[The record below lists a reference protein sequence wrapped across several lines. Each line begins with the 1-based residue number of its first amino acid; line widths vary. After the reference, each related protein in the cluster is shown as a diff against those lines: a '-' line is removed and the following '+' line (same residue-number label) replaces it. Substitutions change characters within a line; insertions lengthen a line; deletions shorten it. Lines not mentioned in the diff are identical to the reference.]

1 MIKKSI
7 YLFLLVVFFM
17 GCSALKNNKKDLI
30 NLQEIYGKTF
40 YLEKNNNL
48 ENMTI
53 TLDGDRIYG
62 FSGVNRYF
70 GSFEEKGNKII
81 IGSLAST
88 RMGGSPEEMNRERE
102 FLQNL
107 EGEKIIVVINNQL
120 QLIGDNNKVMK
131 FILKEGK

>member
-1 MIKKSI
+1 MIKKTI

-17 GCSALKNNKKDLI
+17 GCSVLKNDRKDLV

-40 YLEKNNNL
+40 YLEKNNSL
-48 ENMTI
+48 ENITI

-70 GSFEEKGNKII
+70 GSYEEKGNKVI

-88 RMGGSPEEMNRERE
+88 RMGGSPEEMSRERE

-107 EGEKIIVVINNQL
+107 EGEKIIVTVNNQI
-120 QLIGDNNKVMK
+120 QLIDNNNKVMK